1 MHFGCSPVDSESFI
15 MGLLEIIGPALIV
28 FLWKGKG
35 SVGMTTSEI
44 LKSYE
49 DYDDTDNDSYRNLK
63 KHHENPGLDFGYY
76 RK

>member
-1 MHFGCSPVDSESFI
+1 MELL
-15 MGLLEIIGPALIV
+15 GLAVLGYI
-28 FLWKGKG
+28 WSGKG

-63 KHHENPGLDFGYY
+63 KHHENPGLAFGYDY
-76 RK
+76 K